1 MTDNSNA
8 DDDLYAYGEALYRR
22 YIRGEKRWMDFD
34 SGEDWIAFTDAKAR
48 HDSVNRTSTKIDA
61 HGQARRGERPEDRSV
76 ERSEPHDEQQG

>member
-48 HDSVNRTSTKIDA
+48 HDSVHRNDTEPEPESLESDA
-61 HGQARRGERPEDRSV
+61 DGPEDV
-76 ERSEPHDEQQG
+76 LGKDG